1 MTKAGRTTRKTL
13 IQEAWAFKPL
23 GFWEIYWLV
32 LQCLRIKYQKKIFDI
47 LIFNYQIL
55 RRPVDWSK
63 ALQSLSGFL
72 KKSWRAPMRHHSTC
86 SMIKRGCHLL
96 LHILYWRFIGECY
109 ILKLD
114 EANERVLWFRKLNLN
129 YLWDSIQKLN
139 PIYILDLI
147 LANSQLWRTGDGSIY
162 LGLGS
167 LPIQE
172 HLLIF

>member
-55 RRPVDWSK
+55 RRPVDWPK
-63 ALQSLSGFL
+63 ALQSLSSFL
-72 KKSWRAPMRHHSTC
+72 KKSWRAPVRHHSTC
-86 SMIKRGCHLL
+86 SVIKSCCHFLFYRWELYLEVGRSKWHGVVVSKVESQLPLGFNSEVESYLYPRFNLGQLSVVKVRG
-96 LHILYWRFIGECY
+96 W
-109 ILKLD
+109 
-114 EANERVLWFRKLNLN
+114 LNL
-129 YLWDSIQKLN
+129 LGIV
-139 PIYILDLI
+139 
-147 LANSQLWRTGDGSIY
+147 LASKN
-162 LGLGS
+162 
-167 LPIQE
+167 E